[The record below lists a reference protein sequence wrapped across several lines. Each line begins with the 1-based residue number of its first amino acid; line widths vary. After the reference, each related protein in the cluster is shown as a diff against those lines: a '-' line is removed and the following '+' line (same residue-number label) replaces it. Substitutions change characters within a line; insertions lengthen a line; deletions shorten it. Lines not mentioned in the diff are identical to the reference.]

1 MNDESEDELMARV
14 ASGDASAARALT
26 LRLAPRIFAHAVRLL
41 GDRAEAEDATQDA
54 LMKLWRIAPDWEPGR
69 AQVGTWLYRVTANLC
84 IDRIRRR
91 RSADLEDASEISDD
105 APPVGERMTDAQRV
119 AALEAAL
126 ATLPARQRQAM
137 VLKHLDDMPTGEVAR
152 IMDIGPRAA
161 ESLIARGR
169 KALTARL
176 AGRRKELGYE
186 DD

>member
-91 RSADLEDASEISDD
+91 RSADLEDAPEIADE

-126 ATLPARQRQAM
+126 ATLPARQRQAV